1 MALDEIRAELGGKW
15 KLDRSENFDEVLKE
29 LGLNIVFR
37 KMAAVAKPVI
47 EFTIEDNVVNL
58 ISKVSFFNQVMTF
71 KLNEEYT
78 QSFEGIDMKCYSRW
92 EDKKLITE
100 ATPMVEGKGK
110 PQRFQRER
118 VNDELVQT
126 MTVGDVVCVRVFT
139 KVN

>member
-47 EFTIEDNVVNL
+47 EFTIEENVVNL
-58 ISKVSFFNQVMTF
+58 ISKVSFFNQVMKI
-71 KLNEEYT
+71 KLDEEYT
-78 QSFEGIDMKCYSRW
+78 QSFEGIDMKCNSRW
-92 EDKKLITE
+92 EGKKLITE
-100 ATPMVEGKGK
+100 ATPAVEGKGK
-110 PQRFQRER
+110 PQKFTRER

-126 MTVGDVVCVRVFT
+126 MTVGEVICVRVFT

>member
-1 MALDEIRAELGGKW
+1 MALEEIRAELGGKW

-47 EFTIEDNVVNL
+47 EFTVEDNVVNL

-78 QSFEGIDMKCYSRW
+78 QSFEGLDMNCYSRW
-92 EDKKLITE
+92 EDKKLITD
-100 ATPMVEGKGK
+100 AKPVVEGKGK

-118 VNDELVQT
+118 INDELVQT
-126 MTVGDVVCVRVFT
+126 MTVGDVVCTRVFT
-139 KVN
+139 RVN